1 MASKKLKVPK
11 TKPAKN
17 YRHPESES
25 SMRPEVGTQWL
36 KLEQP
41 DS

>member
-11 TKPAKN
+11 TKVAKN
-17 YRHPESES
+17 YHHPEAES
-25 SMRPEVGTQWL
+25 PMRPEVGTQRL